1 MIKEYDSAMSAGA
14 EQVREAVRGIFTRA
28 AFLEHLGIA
37 FDDAGPGWCKGHV
50 NVRPEHRQQHGY
62 AHAGVI
68 ATLADHVAGGAARS
82 VVGETEDVITIEF
95 KINFLQAAKGTALH
109 ASGRVLMAGKRIVI
123 AESEVF
129 DGESLV
135 AKCVETLA
143 VQTPR

>member
-1 MIKEYDSAMSAGA
+1 
-14 EQVREAVRGIFTRA
+14 
-28 AFLEHLGIA
+28 
-37 FDDAGPGWCKGHV
+37 
-50 NVRPEHRQQHGY
+50 
-62 AHAGVI
+62 VI

-82 VVGETEDVITIEF
+82 VVAEGEDVITIEF

-109 ASGRVLMAGKRIVI
+109 ASGRVLKAGKRIVI